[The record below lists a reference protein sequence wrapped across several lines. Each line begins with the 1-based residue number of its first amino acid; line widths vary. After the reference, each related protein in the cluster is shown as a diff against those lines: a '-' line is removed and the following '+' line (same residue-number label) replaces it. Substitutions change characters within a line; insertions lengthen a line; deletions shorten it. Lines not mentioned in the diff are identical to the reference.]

1 MIVSYSFWGIHLC
14 FSCCYTVFFLLPSS
28 LFSLLSSFSLSSLF
42 LWCFPVKSILL
53 VVSRWWMKKTGKW
66 VSRCVYK
73 MYLIWIEL
81 LFMPPMLSF
90 DRRRRRR
97 RREFFLLLRN
107 LFPLSCSLFDI
118 FLILFF
124 FFFASSLH
132 LLFHILR
139 VWLTSFSH
147 LHHQVIHGRRNVFST
162 ENFFSVVRKSL
173 RLLCKFDK
181 KETARDKER
190 KDYSSLRIKLLPEK

>member
-14 FSCCYTVFFLLPSS
+14 FSCCYTVFFVLPST
-28 LFSLLSSFSLSSLF
+28 LFLSSLF
-42 LWCFPVKSILL
+42 LWCFPVRSILL

-97 RREFFLLLRN
+97 RRRREFFLLLRN

-132 LLFHILR
+132 PPFIFSFMFF
-139 VWLTSFSH
+139 VCDWLPFPIFIIKWSMEE
-147 LHHQVIHGRRNVFST
+147 GMY
-162 ENFFSVVRKSL
+162 SL
-173 RLLCKFDK
+173 RKIF
-181 KETARDKER
+181 
-190 KDYSSLRIKLLPEK
+190 SL